1 MDRRRTLFLLAA
13 GAVSALVAAPL
24 AASTAAAAGRSP
36 GRSPGSSAPV
46 AASAQRQ
53 HAFAEAAR
61 VTGVPQSVLMAVSY
75 EESRWETHHGQPSM
89 AGGYGPMHLTD
100 VAGMHSN
107 DGYGARGDLARP
119 LLRAG
124 GPAETLPQAAAL
136 TRTSPGTL
144 KTDATANIRAG
155 AALLASDAR
164 SLDHGVLPSSTD
176 GWYAAVADYAGAR
189 DAAGA
194 QSFADL
200 VYGVLRTGESRT
212 TSDGQTL
219 TLAAQPK
226 LAPSRDASALH
237 LAAPAQGAAGSP
249 VPECPPTLD
258 CNFVPAAYVQNS
270 ADPGDYGNYDTAN
283 RPRDVRIDYIV
294 LHDTEETF
302 PDTIETFQDPTAYV
316 SAHYV
321 IRSADGHVT
330 QMVRTKDVAWQAGNW
345 YLNMHSVGIEQE
357 GFAEE
362 GGRWYTEAL
371 YEHSAALVRYLAHR
385 FDVPLDR
392 QHIIGHDNVPGIST
406 DYIAGMHWDPAVYWN
421 WAHYMALLG
430 APITANGSAKSGI
443 VTIDPRFATNNP
455 TILSC
460 DGSHVLP
467 AQGGSDAVYLRT
479 APRFSAPLFTDPGL
493 HYTDRAAGSR
503 RICDWG
509 DRAVTGQQ
517 FAVADRRGDWT
528 AIWYAGSKVWFH
540 NPASA
545 PVTVPAQGYLVE
557 PRHATAPVY
566 GQALPAA
573 KDWPKGVPPTTMTP
587 LLYTLKKGQ
596 AYVLGGPTPTDY
608 YYAKTIDSSLPHD
621 HTDITG
627 PERYYE
633 IQLNHRIAF
642 VNVKDVV
649 VVPARR

>member
-1 MDRRRTLFLLAA
+1 MRRRRIVSLLAA
-13 GAVSALVAAPL
+13 GATTALVAAL
-24 AASTAAAAGRSP
+24 GTGAASASPSTGPAAHRSAA
-36 GRSPGSSAPV
+36 V

-53 HAFAEAAR
+53 QDFAEAAR
-61 VTGVPQSVLMAVSY
+61 ATGVPQSVLMAVSY

-100 VAGMHSN
+100 VAGMPGN
-107 DGYGARGDLARP
+107 RDARGDLARP
-119 LLRAG
+119 VPQSAG
-124 GPAETLPQAAAL
+124 SVGSAETLPRAAAL
-136 TRTSPGTL
+136 SHLPAATL
-144 KTDATANIRAG
+144 KTDPAANLRAG

-164 SLDHGVLPSSTD
+164 RVNRGALPRSID
-176 GWYAAVADYAGAR
+176 GWYAAVADYADAR
-189 DAAGA
+189 DTAGA
-194 QSFADL
+194 QGFADL
-200 VYGVLRTGESRT
+200 VYGVLRTGESLT

-219 TLAAQPK
+219 TLTAHPN
-226 LAPSRDASALH
+226 LAPSRDVSALR
-237 LAAPAQGAAGSP
+237 LAAPAKVAGSA

-258 CNFVPAAYVQNS
+258 CNFVPAAYAQNS
-270 ADPGDYGNYDTAN
+270 SDPGDYGDYDTAN
-283 RPRDVRIDYIV
+283 RPKDVRIDYIV

-302 PDTIETFQDPTAYV
+302 PDTIKTFQDPKSYV

-321 IRSADGHVT
+321 IRSGDGHVT
-330 QMVRTKDVAWQAGNW
+330 QMVATKDVAWQAGNW
-345 YLNMHSVGIEQE
+345 YINMHSVGIEQE

-362 GGRWYTEAL
+362 GGSWFTEAL

-385 FDVPLDR
+385 FGVPLDR

-406 DYIAGMHWDPAVYWN
+406 DYIPGMHWDPAVYWD
-421 WAHYMALLG
+421 WAHYLALLG
-430 APITANGSAKSGI
+430 APIRANGSARSSI
-443 VTIDPRFATNNP
+443 VTIDPRFSTNNP

-460 DGSHVLP
+460 DGTRRLP

-493 HYTDRAAGSR
+493 HYTDHKPGTR

-509 DRAVTGQQ
+509 DRAVAGQQ
-517 FAVADRRGDWT
+517 FAVADRRPGWT

-540 NPASA
+540 NTASA

-587 LLYTLKKGQ
+587 LIYRLKKGQ

-642 VNVKDVV
+642 VNVRDVI
-649 VVPARR
+649 VVPAD